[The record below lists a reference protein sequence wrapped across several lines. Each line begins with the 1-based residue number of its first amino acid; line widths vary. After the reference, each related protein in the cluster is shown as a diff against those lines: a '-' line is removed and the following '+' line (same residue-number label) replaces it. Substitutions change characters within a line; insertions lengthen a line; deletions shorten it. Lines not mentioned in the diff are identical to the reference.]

1 MAVAFGNMSK
11 MLKQVEKLQQQ
22 MAQLQEELGQRT
34 VEATAGGGMVRA
46 VVNGHRELVRIEI
59 AREAVDP
66 DDLDLLQDMIVAAVN
81 EAGRKAQEMVQAE
94 MAKLTGGLNLPRIP
108 GFPG

>member
-1 MAVAFGNMSK
+1 MAFGNMSK